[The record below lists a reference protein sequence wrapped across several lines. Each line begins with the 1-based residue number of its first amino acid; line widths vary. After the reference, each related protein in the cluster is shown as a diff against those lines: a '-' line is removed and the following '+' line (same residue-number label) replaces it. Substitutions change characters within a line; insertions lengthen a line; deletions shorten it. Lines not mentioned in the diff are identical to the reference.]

1 MSACRIPSP
10 DAPRLKLVLV
20 GSGEPLQRLEKRLDC
35 AAAGLGLALEF
46 DVRRDHEA
54 FGLAYGDT
62 PALVL
67 DGRPVFSGL
76 PRTETLEAWLRKIIV
91 AMPSAADD
99 DQDSPRNP
107 LPSSVKPAAAPSTSL
122 ENKP

>member
-1 MSACRIPSP
+1 MSACRMPPP

-20 GSGEPLQRLEKRLDC
+20 GSGEPLLRLEKRLDC

-46 DVRRDHEA
+46 AVRRDHES

-67 DGRPVFSGL
+67 DGRLVFSGL
-76 PRTETLEAWLRKIIV
+76 PRTETLETWLRKTMV
-91 AMPSAADD
+91 AMPGATDEQDPPWNPPPGSAT
-99 DQDSPRNP
+99 
-107 LPSSVKPAAAPSTSL
+107 AAAASSPSL
-122 ENKP
+122 EKKP

>member
-20 GSGEPLQRLEKRLDC
+20 GGGEPLLRLEKRLDC

-67 DGRPVFSGL
+67 NGRPVFSGL
-76 PRTETLEAWLRKIIV
+76 PRTETLEAWLRKIMV
-91 AMPSAADD
+91 ARPGATE
-99 DQDSPRNP
+99 DQDLPRNP
-107 LPSSVKPAAAPSTSL
+107 LPSSVKPAAASSPSL
-122 ENKP
+122 EKEP